1 MARDLL
7 GSSSPV
13 LVLIHGA
20 GHTSLVWEATQSLL
34 QSASI
39 AVDIPGRRNR
49 HADIA
54 AITIEAAA
62 ASIAD
67 DVLAATE
74 ANVVLV
80 GHSVGGILLPS
91 VTARLGSRVEHLV
104 FVAGL
109 CARDG
114 SMVVESVRPS
124 HAAEVAARAEEFRV
138 RYRSH
143 MFFPLEADDSVTT
156 LEDPKLAMTIDSTNF
171 LTQTV
176 SWRGVP
182 GSLGRTFIRCDRDRI
197 QSPELQEKLI
207 ANCAAT
213 RVIDIDSGHTP
224 AIEAPAQLAG
234 ILDEI
239 VDSVPG

>member
-1 MARDLL
+1 
-7 GSSSPV
+7 
-13 LVLIHGA
+13 
-20 GHTSLVWEATQSLL
+20 
-34 QSASI
+34 
-39 AVDIPGRRNR
+39 
-49 HADIA
+49 
-54 AITIEAAA
+54 
-62 ASIAD
+62 
-67 DVLAATE
+67 
-74 ANVVLV
+74 
-80 GHSVGGILLPS
+80 
-91 VTARLGSRVEHLV
+91 
-104 FVAGL
+104 
-109 CARDG
+109 
-114 SMVVESVRPS
+114 
-124 HAAEVAARAEEFRV
+124 
-138 RYRSH
+138 
-143 MFFPLEADDSVTT
+143 
-156 LEDPKLAMTIDSTNF
+156 